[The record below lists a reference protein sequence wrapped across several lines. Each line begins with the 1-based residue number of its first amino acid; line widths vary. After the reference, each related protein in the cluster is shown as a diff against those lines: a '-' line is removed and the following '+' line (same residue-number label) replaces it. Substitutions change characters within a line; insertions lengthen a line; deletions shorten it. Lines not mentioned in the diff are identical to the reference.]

1 VEVLSA
7 VVRQCDI
14 PADVYDEDTFVN
26 LLAQKTSEDVIREQR
41 HLEDELQKATLRSTK
56 VAELF
61 EILYE
66 DNVSGKVSDEWFMQ
80 LSHKYEVERIPSV
93 L

>member
-1 VEVLSA
+1 M
-7 VVRQCDI
+7 
-14 PADVYDEDTFVN
+14 N

-41 HLEDELQKATLRSTK
+41 HLEDELQKATLRNTK

-61 EILYE
+61 EKLYE

>member
-1 VEVLSA
+1 MEVLPA
-7 VVRQCDI
+7 VVWQCDI

-26 LLAQKTSEDVIREQR
+26 LLAQKTSEEVIRKQR
-41 HLEDELQKATLRSTK
+41 HLEDELQKATLRNTK

-61 EILYE
+61 EKLYE

>member
-1 VEVLSA
+1 
-7 VVRQCDI
+7 
-14 PADVYDEDTFVN
+14 
-26 LLAQKTSEDVIREQR
+26 
-41 HLEDELQKATLRSTK
+41 LEDELQKATLRNTK

-61 EILYE
+61 EKLYE